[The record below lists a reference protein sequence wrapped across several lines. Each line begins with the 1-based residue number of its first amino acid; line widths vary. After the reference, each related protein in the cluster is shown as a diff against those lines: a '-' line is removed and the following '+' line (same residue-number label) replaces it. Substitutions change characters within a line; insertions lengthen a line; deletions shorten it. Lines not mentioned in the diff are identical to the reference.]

1 MVRRFYAPHSSST
14 EEVLQCILGS
24 GASKINFGYYLQI
37 RKTKN

>member
-24 GASKINFGYYLQI
+24 KASKIKFGYHLQI